1 MSQSQVCV
9 QKLPL
14 AVVRQLPVA
23 QSALLAQLAPR
34 GEAVGEG
41 GATQAPPRQTLE
53 PAQPE
58 SVVHSGA
65 GGVVPPPLL
74 PAKPA
79 QVGEPEASTPM
90 HWP

>member
-1 MSQSQVCV
+1 MSQSQVWV

-14 AVVRQLPVA
+14 AVVKQLPLE

-41 GATQAPPRQTLE
+41 AASHAPLRQTME
-53 PAQPE
+53 PAQSE

-74 PAKPA
+74 PPNPA
-79 QVGEPEASTPM
+79 HVGEPPASTAT